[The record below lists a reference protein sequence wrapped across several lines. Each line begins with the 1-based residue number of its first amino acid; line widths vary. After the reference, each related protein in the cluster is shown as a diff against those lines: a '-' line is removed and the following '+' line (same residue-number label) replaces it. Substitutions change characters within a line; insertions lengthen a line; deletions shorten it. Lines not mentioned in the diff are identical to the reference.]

1 MKLSTSS
8 LRSPVRALAT
18 WALSALLVGIAAGE
32 ALAAGSADIV
42 ISQVYGGSGNASAVY
57 KNDFVELFNRGTAAV
72 SIGGWSVQYASAAG
86 SSWAVTNLT
95 GSIQPGQHYLVQE
108 AQGAGGTTNLP
119 TPDVTGNIAMSATTG
134 KVALVTDTT
143 ALTSSTPLPNSAI
156 RDFVGFGSPTASSAY
171 EGTGAVPQLSN
182 TTAALRN
189 SNGCTDTDVNLADF
203 TVTAPNPRNSASTFT
218 TCGPT
223 ATQVRVETAAGGSGT
238 VVPAQSLAVGS
249 SFTVYAVSR
258 RFGNSA
264 ELHRDCQRHLGG
276 FSGQPANRLRSARLG
291 GGRRPVLRPVRHCQ
305 LWTESVFH
313 QQRSIGRHS
322 RGFNRDCGGPG
333 HDDDHRHAAG

>member
-1 MKLSTSS
+1 LREQWRDDVSLLDFRSGGADWKHRCAMKLSTSS

-143 ALTSSTPLPNSAI
+143 ALTSAVALDSVFI
-156 RDFVGFGSPTASSAY
+156 RDQDG
-171 EGTGAVPQLSN
+171 
-182 TTAALRN
+182 
-189 SNGCTDTDVNLADF
+189 
-203 TVTAPNPRNSASTFT
+203 
-218 TCGPT
+218 
-223 ATQVRVETAAGGSGT
+223 
-238 VVPAQSLAVGS
+238 LAVGS
-249 SFTVYAVSR
+249 NYTALVTV
-258 RFGNSA
+258 SA
-264 ELHRDCQRHLGG
+264 T
-276 FSGQPANRLRSARLG
+276 GQAPCGSATTTPQPSDASRSASAA
-291 GGRRPVLRPVRHCQ
+291 
-305 LWTESVFH
+305 WES
-313 QQRSIGRHS
+313 SIS
-322 RGFNRDCGGPG
+322 PAA
-333 HDDDHRHAAG
+333 AAGSQEPK